1 MAKQLSIPMQAPAF
15 LQGVPWCFCVFMWS
29 QGVCSWQEQS
39 VMLPPLISM
48 AWAAW
53 ETGAGI
59 GARPG
64 MAIEPGI
71 AAMAN
76 TSATAMAIQDRAL
89 LFPTRIMCKL
99 ELIQPESNRANRHR
113 GAPRLGMLQTIF
125 AGLQR

>member
-1 MAKQLSIPMQAPAF
+1 
-15 LQGVPWCFCVFMWS
+15 
-29 QGVCSWQEQS
+29 
-39 VMLPPLISM
+39 MLPPLISM

-76 TSATAMAIQDRAL
+76 TSATAMAIQDRVL

-99 ELIQPESNRANRHR
+99 ELIQPEYNPANRRR
-113 GAPRLGMLQTIF
+113 GAARASLRRAAGPFRCNYSGSSKGATIPTGDCTRAARDCPEIVVKCCILG
-125 AGLQR
+125 R